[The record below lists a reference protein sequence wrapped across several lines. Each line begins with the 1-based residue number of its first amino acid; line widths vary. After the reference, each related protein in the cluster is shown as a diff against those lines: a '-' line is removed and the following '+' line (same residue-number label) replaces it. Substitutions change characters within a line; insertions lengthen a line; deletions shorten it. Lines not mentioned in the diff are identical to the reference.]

1 MLDITFRTAA
11 HRDIPAM
18 RELLMQMDLGNDEP
32 LTLETLE
39 RAFVSIQNNRYHEI
53 YVAVIN
59 GEPRAM
65 FTMLI
70 IQQLAHNAGISA
82 QINNV
87 VVDSSLRGQGI
98 GKQLIAFAIDRA
110 RSAGCEKIILTSN
123 AKRVD
128 AHRFYDQLG
137 FKRHGLSFYYDL
149 E

>member
-1 MLDITFRTAA
+1 MLDMTFRTAA

-18 RELLMQMDLGNDEP
+18 RDLLMQMNLGADKP
-32 LTLETLE
+32 FTLESLE

-70 IQQLAHNAGISA
+70 IQQLAHNAGIVA
-82 QINNV
+82 QVNNV
-87 VVDSSLRGQGI
+87 VVDSSLRGQGV
-98 GKQLIAFAIDRA
+98 GKALMAFAMDRA
-110 RSAGCEKIILTSN
+110 RAAGCRKIVLTSN

-137 FKRHGLSFYYDL
+137 FKRHGVSFYYDL
-149 E
+149 